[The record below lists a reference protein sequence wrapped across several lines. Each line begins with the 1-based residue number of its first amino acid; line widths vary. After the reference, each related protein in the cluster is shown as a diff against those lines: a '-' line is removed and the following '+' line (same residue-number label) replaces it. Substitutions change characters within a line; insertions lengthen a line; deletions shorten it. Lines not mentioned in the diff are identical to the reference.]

1 MHVLITG
8 GAGFI
13 GSHLAEYHLS
23 RNDIVH
29 VVDNLNTGSYENIK
43 PLLGNAS
50 FRFDDAD
57 IVTWPGLDK
66 AVGWADR
73 IYHMAAVVG
82 VKKVLADPVS
92 VMATNIA
99 GCERVMRAMHQGGWN
114 PQLIVASSSEVYG
127 FNENAGFAE
136 TDAVVFHSGSRLRWC
151 YAVTK
156 LADESFGYA
165 YAQKYG
171 LNIIIARLFNTIGP
185 RQVAQYGMVV
195 PSFVR
200 QAISN
205 QPVTVYG
212 DGTQTRSFCDVRD
225 TVKALDLLAATP
237 AAKGEIVNV
246 GNDQEIAIKDLAQ
259 LVVQRAKS
267 ASPIKFLSYGEAY
280 GVDFEDVSHRRP
292 ILNKLRALTGFEP
305 KWTLVD
311 TIDDLIRRERSMSKP
326 VTETMTG

>member
-1 MHVLITG
+1 M
-8 GAGFI
+8 
-13 GSHLAEYHLS
+13 
-23 RNDIVH
+23 
-29 VVDNLNTGSYENIK
+29 
-43 PLLGNAS
+43 
-50 FRFDDAD
+50 
-57 IVTWPGLDK
+57 
-66 AVGWADR
+66 
-73 IYHMAAVVG
+73 
-82 VKKVLADPVS
+82 
-92 VMATNIA
+92 
-99 GCERVMRAMHQGGWN
+99 
-114 PQLIVASSSEVYG
+114 YG

-200 QAISN
+200 QAINN

-225 TVKALDLLAATP
+225 IVKALDLLAATP

-246 GNDQEIAIKDLAQ
+246 GMI
-259 LVVQRAKS
+259 RKS
-267 ASPIKFLSYGEAY
+267 LSRIWHSSLCNGLKARHRYSFSATGKHMVSISRMSPIADRY
-280 GVDFEDVSHRRP
+280 
-292 ILNKLRALTGFEP
+292 
-305 KWTLVD
+305 
-311 TIDDLIRRERSMSKP
+311 
-326 VTETMTG
+326 